1 MVKSEGD
8 PLDSNPPKGTQATTA
23 AMAGV
28 DRQATRR
35 RRRRDGGDAVRGQW
49 SEQSNTEH
57 QLMSTP
63 RKAIEMDTFLPRIDK
78 PRNPVMKMVYAMD
91 RRTTGK
97 VTAPI
102 SVFAARMPIAFGN
115 FYGKVSRLDKKL
127 KLPHATALVIR
138 EQVASINMCMFCMDA
153 ARWFALK
160 EAPEN
165 QARFDALPQ
174 YKTSPLFSD
183 AERAALDY
191 ASELT
196 RSETVQP
203 ETFNLLRRFYSER
216 EICDIVWLVAS
227 EHVYNVTN
235 RGLGIGSE
243 GLCAL
248 SSGRARRRSKP
259 SRSDQRSSSA
269 VS

>member
-1 MVKSEGD
+1 M
-8 PLDSNPPKGTQATTA
+8 
-23 AMAGV
+23 
-28 DRQATRR
+28 
-35 RRRRDGGDAVRGQW
+35 
-49 SEQSNTEH
+49 
-57 QLMSTP
+57 
-63 RKAIEMDTFLPRIDK
+63 EMDTLLPRIDK
-78 PRNPVMKMVYAMD
+78 PRNPMMKMVYAMD

-115 FYGKVSRLDKKL
+115 FYGKLSRLDKKL

-160 EAPEN
+160 ESPES

-174 YKTSPLFSD
+174 YRTSPLFSE
-183 AERAALDY
+183 AERVALDY

-196 RSETVQP
+196 ANKTLQP
-203 ETFNLLRRFYSER
+203 GTFRQLRKFYSER

-227 EHVYNVTN
+227 EHIYNVTN

-243 GLCAL
+243 GLCEL
-248 SSGRARRRSKP
+248 SLDREKRGPQP
-259 SRSDQRSSSA
+259 SRRGQRTSSSA
-269 VS
+269 AS